1 MECWIDVVILLRDS
15 RTLSLRWCWVM
26 LKKNRKNSP
35 ERLVPEEI
43 NQWRRLKK
51 SLDSINEWEK
61 QQLIKNSGRKS
72 IEEKLNEYFDLMDF
86 LLDVAPKESER
97 AYSLRMLHLIDL
109 QNKFVIF
116 ERWRNAKQV
125 NRSA

>member
-1 MECWIDVVILLRDS
+1 VATKFV
-15 RTLSLRWCWVM
+15 
-26 LKKNRKNSP
+26 KKSAD
-35 ERLVPEEI
+35 RLTPEEI
-43 NQWRRLKK
+43 EQWKQLKKTLDSMNQWEKRQRIQ
-51 SLDSINEWEK
+51 DSGKMSVQN
-61 QQLIKNSGRKS
+61 
-72 IEEKLNEYFDLMDF
+72 KLNEYFDLMDF

>member
-1 MECWIDVVILLRDS
+1 MSTKFDKQSAD
-15 RTLSLRWCWVM
+15 
-26 LKKNRKNSP
+26 
-35 ERLVPEEI
+35 RLTPEEI
-43 NQWRRLKK
+43 EQWKQLKKTLDSMNQWEKRQRIQ
-51 SLDSINEWEK
+51 DSGKMSVQN
-61 QQLIKNSGRKS
+61 
-72 IEEKLNEYFDLMDF
+72 KLNEYFDLMDF

>member
-1 MECWIDVVILLRDS
+1 
-15 RTLSLRWCWVM
+15 M

>member
-1 MECWIDVVILLRDS
+1 LECWIDVVILLRDS

>member
-1 MECWIDVVILLRDS
+1 MSTKFDRQS
-15 RTLSLRWCWVM
+15 A
-26 LKKNRKNSP
+26 
-35 ERLVPEEI
+35 ERLSPEEI
-43 NQWRRLKK
+43 EQWRQLKKTLDSMNQWEKRQRIQ
-51 SLDSINEWEK
+51 DSGKMSVQN
-61 QQLIKNSGRKS
+61 
-72 IEEKLNEYFDLMDF
+72 KLNEYFDLMDF

>member
-1 MECWIDVVILLRDS
+1 
-15 RTLSLRWCWVM
+15 M
-26 LKKNRKNSP
+26 LTKFDKQSAD
-35 ERLVPEEI
+35 RLTPEEI
-43 NQWRRLKK
+43 EQWKQLKK
-51 SLDSINEWEK
+51 TLDSMNQGEK
-61 QQLIKNSGRKS
+61 RQRIQDSGKMS
-72 IEEKLNEYFDLMDF
+72 VQNKLNEYFDLMDF